1 MVQCPFKQTFE
12 RSVVQGGSVIQSI
25 RGSWKMVRAVMG
37 AMIAVLSVWVAVVG
51 VPLGIWLYLSWL
63 SLTTKKGDER

>member
-12 RSVVQGGSVIQSI
+12 RSVVQGGSVVQSI

-63 SLTTKKGDER
+63 SLTTKKGDE

>member
-1 MVQCPFKQTFE
+1 MA
-12 RSVVQGGSVIQSI
+12 
-25 RGSWKMVRAVMG
+25 RAVMG